1 MQKIRLFSQY
11 DPDALILKT
20 RKEVQ
25 DQVGQ
30 WPEEYLSSEKL
41 GEHVDALKQR
51 HEMFLP
57 DIDFANGRA
66 VMIERIYPLSVYQPG
81 SKPDVKVRVNVL
93 IYKYP
98 FKAQTYLLGCRPPVP
113 VPDCEG
119 EWYADQI
126 NQEIYLE
133 YPQYDKRPK
142 KTIIAHNNYI
152 AQLQPCYVAL
162 QDEARRFNAGLD
174 SMIEEA
180 VLQRRNDIDH
190 MKRLLS
196 MLS

>member
-1 MQKIRLFSQY
+1 MQKIGLFSQY
-11 DPDALILKT
+11 DPDALILNT

-66 VMIERIYPLSVYQPG
+66 VMTERIYPLSVYQPG

-98 FKAQTYLLGCRPPVP
+98 FKAQTYLLGCRPRVP

-142 KTIIAHNNYI
+142 KTIIAHHNYI

-162 QDEARRFNAGLD
+162 QEEARRFNAELN

-180 VLQRRNDIDH
+180 VQQRRSDIDH
-190 MKRLLS
+190 RKRLLS
-196 MLS
+196 MLN